1 MVRKYNFKPYTIE
14 IGMYLE
20 EGDISVV
27 EDAEA
32 DFGQK
37 TVKTF
42 ESPLKKGDY
51 VALDTT
57 QDLTV
62 KIAGTGDEVIGELI
76 DSPRWNGDRPLGG
89 AEAGDYTKRI
99 ATVRLY
105 GNYVTELPLSEDN
118 TAIAVGDSVALES
131 ANTFDKTSTAN
142 NTRAL
147 KAVDALAGGSVP
159 VIMGFYG
166 V

>member
-1 MVRKYNFKPYTIE
+1 MVKKYDFEPYKIDL
-14 IGMYLE
+14 GMYLE
-20 EGDISVV
+20 EGDISEV

-37 TVKTF
+37 TVKIF

-62 KIAGTGDEVIGELI
+62 KKAGASDEVIGVLK
-76 DSPRWNGDRPLGG
+76 DSPSWNGDRPKGE
-89 AEAGDYTKRI
+89 AEAGEYTKRI
-99 ATVRLY
+99 ATVTLF
-105 GNYVTELPLSEDN
+105 GNYIKELPLATDN
-118 TAIAVGDSVALES
+118 TAIAVGDSVELE
-131 ANTFDKTSTAN
+131 AENTFDKASTPN

-147 KAVDALAGGSVP
+147 RKVEALAGGTVP